1 MRRILPLIPALIL
14 FLLPIVLQAQ
24 QRTISGT
31 VTSQEDGSP
40 LPGVNV
46 LLQGTSLGSITDVN
60 GRYSIAIP
68 QQGGVLVFSFVGFIT
83 QAREIGPGDVLDVQ
97 LEVDARQLEEVVI
110 TGYGDPQDKRKY
122 TGSVAQVGSNLIEN
136 VPVATMDQM
145 LQGRAAGVMV
155 TANSGQPGTPA
166 FVRIRGL
173 SSLASVSPLYIMD
186 GVPISAGDFAAL
198 NPNDIESINILKDA
212 ASSSLYGTRGANGVI
227 VITTKRGGEG
237 IRMHYNAQ
245 YGITTRT
252 NAKFDMMNTAQKIQF
267 ERLMAEFGL
276 YQGEVGRILQ
286 DGSLSSAEK
295 EQRIAELARINTDWT
310 DVFFRDGITQ
320 MHELSA
326 SGGTERSNF
335 YLSANYRTE
344 EGIIKESDLQR
355 YSLRFNF
362 DHYASEKFSFGV
374 SNSIGYTKTNFL
386 PTETGNNVNN
396 PVLYAFI
403 ANPYTRVK
411 NPDTG
416 EFEEGPTGF
425 NLVEQMEQSHNRQE
439 QLKIV
444 SGAYLRYEFIPGLV
458 AKTNWGIDFSET
470 LDDFRINAGAPNQS
484 GITGEQGVLTRGY
497 GRLASI
503 IGTTTLQY
511 AFNIKQDHNVRVLV
525 GQEMMRGNT
534 NGFSFNGY
542 GLNDKLR
549 SPAAIA
555 EGTATNNFIP
565 DVGGF
570 NTDNALFSLFLD
582 GLYAYRDRFTVSF
595 NVRRDGSSRF
605 GTNKRYAN
613 FYSVGASWNL
623 IVEDF
628 ISQFA
633 FINDLKLR
641 ASYGTQGR
649 QTGIGDFQSL
659 ALYGSGFSYAGQQ
672 GIAPVQPA
680 NPDLQWE
687 QTATLDIGLDFS
699 VLNERISGTIDFY
712 NKLTTDLFI
721 DTPLSRTSGFTSLNL
736 NAGDMR
742 NRGIEVTLHTRNIVR
757 RDFTWSTDLNV
768 TFNDNEVVKLNFE
781 TDATRETGFRE
792 GLPLG
797 TFALVEW
804 AGVNPANGDPLYRD
818 KNGNITNV
826 YNADD
831 AVAKFGTW
839 DPPRFGGL
847 TNTFTYKGI
856 ELSVFFSFQH
866 GNKLLNNQRFFNN
879 NPLNFGQFNQSVEQ
893 LRAWRN
899 PGDITNVPR
908 VTAQREFSSQDLE
921 DASFIRLRNVSLAYF
936 LPQKLITRTK
946 LKSVKIYLQAQ
957 NLYTFTEYS
966 GFDPEDAGSVSL
978 SQYPV
983 PRVFTG
989 GIDIG
994 F

>member
-1 MRRILPLIPALIL
+1 MRRFLLLFFTIIT

-24 QRTISGT
+24 QRTVTGT
-31 VTSQEDGSP
+31 VTSREDGSP

-60 GRYSIAIP
+60 GRYSLAVP
-68 QQGGVLVFSFVGFIT
+68 QEGGVLVFSFVGFVT
-83 QAREIGPGDVLDVQ
+83 QAIDIGAGNVIDVQ
-97 LEVDARQLEEVVI
+97 LEVDATQLKEVVV
-110 TGYGDPQDKRKY
+110 TGYGDPQEKRKY
-122 TGSVAQVGSNLIEN
+122 TGSVSQVGSKLIEN
-136 VPVATMDQM
+136 VPVATVDQM

-166 FVRIRGL
+166 FVRIRGI
-173 SSLASVSPLYIMD
+173 SSAGSVTPLYIMD

-237 IRMHYNAQ
+237 LNMHYNFQ
-245 YGITTRT
+245 YGVTTRT
-252 NAKFDMMNTAQKIQF
+252 NTKFDMMSTSQKIQF
-267 ERLMAEFGL
+267 ERLMADFGL
-276 YQGEVGRILQ
+276 YQGEVGRILE

-310 DVFFRDGITQ
+310 DVFFRNGIMQ
-320 MHELSA
+320 MHEVSA
-326 SGGTERSNF
+326 SGGTDRSNF
-335 YLSANYRTE
+335 FLSANYRTE
-344 EGIIKESDLQR
+344 EGIIKESDLDR

-362 DHYASEKFSFGV
+362 DHDATEKFSFGI

-386 PTETGNNVNN
+386 PTETGNNINN

-411 NPDTG
+411 DPNTG

-425 NLVEQMEQSHNRQE
+425 NLVEQMEQSYNRQE

-444 SGAYLRYEFIPGLV
+444 SGAYLRYEIIPGLI

-470 LDDFRINAGAPNQS
+470 LDDFRINAGAPNQG
-484 GITGEQGVLTRGY
+484 GINGEQGTLTRGY

-503 IGTTTLQY
+503 IGTTSIQY
-511 AFNIKQDHNVRVLV
+511 AFNIKEDHNLRVLLGHELV
-525 GQEMMRGNT
+525 RGNT
-534 NGFSFNGY
+534 TGFSFNGY
-542 GLNDKLR
+542 GLNDKLG
-549 SPAAIA
+549 SAAAITQ
-555 EGTATNNFIP
+555 GTPNNNFIAE
-565 DVGGF
+565 VGGF
-570 NTDNALFSLFLD
+570 NSDNALLSYFLD
-582 GLYAYRDRFTVSF
+582 GLYAFRDRFTVSF
-595 NVRRDGSSRF
+595 NARRDGSSRF
-605 GTNKRYAN
+605 GKNKRYAN

-623 IVEDF
+623 MAEEFMSSYKFV
-628 ISQFA
+628 
-633 FINDLKLR
+633 NDLKLR

-649 QTGIGDFQSL
+649 QTGIGNFQSL

-687 QTATLDIGLDFS
+687 QMGSLDIGLDFT
-699 VLNERISGTIDFY
+699 VLNQRISGTVDFY
-712 NKLTTDLFI
+712 HKLTTEMFV
-721 DTPLSRTSGFTSLNL
+721 DTPLSRTSGFSSLSIN
-736 NAGDMR
+736 GGEMR
-742 NRGIEVTLHTRNIVR
+742 NRGVELTLNTRNVVTT
-757 RDFTWSTDLNV
+757 DFTWSTDLNI
-768 TFNDNEVVKLNFE
+768 TFNDNEVLKLTFE
-781 TDATRETGFRE
+781 NDATRETGFSE
-792 GLPLG
+792 GLHIG
-797 TFALVEW
+797 TFAMVEW

-818 KNGNITNV
+818 KNGNVTNV

-831 AVAKFGTW
+831 AVTKFGTW
-839 DPPRFGGL
+839 DPPRFGGM
-847 TNTFTYKGI
+847 TNVFTYKGI

-866 GNKLLNNQRFFNN
+866 GNVLLNNQRFFNN

-893 LRAWRN
+893 LRAWQN
-899 PGDITNVPR
+899 PGDITNIPR

-921 DASFIRLRNVSLAYF
+921 DASFIRLRNVSLSYF
-936 LPQKLITRTK
+936 LPPKLITRTR
-946 LKSVKIYLQAQ
+946 LKSVKVYLQCQ
-957 NLYTFTEYS
+957 NVYTFTNYS
-966 GFDPEDAGSVSL
+966 GFDPEDAGSVQL

>member
-1 MRRILPLIPALIL
+1 MRRILPLFPTII
-14 FLLPIVLQAQ
+14 FSLLSIVLQAQ
-24 QRTISGT
+24 QRTVTGT

-46 LLQGTSLGSITDVN
+46 LLQGTSIGSITDVN
-60 GRYSIAIP
+60 GRYSILVP
-68 QQGGVLVFSFVGFIT
+68 QEGGVLVFSFVGFIT
-83 QAREIGPGDVLDVQ
+83 QALEIGPGNVVDVQ
-97 LEVDARQLEEVVI
+97 LAVDTRQLEEVVV

-122 TGSVAQVGSNLIEN
+122 TGSVAQVGSDLIEN
-136 VPVATMDQM
+136 VPVATLDQM

-173 SSLASVSPLYIMD
+173 SSVASNTPLYIMD

-198 NPNDIESINILKDA
+198 NANDIESINILKDA
-212 ASSSLYGTRGANGVI
+212 SSSSLYGTRGANGVI
-227 VITTKRGGEG
+227 VITTKRGREG
-237 IRMHYNAQ
+237 ISMHYNAQ

-286 DGSLSSAEK
+286 DGSLSSSEK
-295 EQRIAELARINTDWT
+295 EQQIAELARINTDWT
-310 DVFFRDGITQ
+310 DVFFRNGITQ
-320 MHELSA
+320 SHEISA
-326 SGGTERSNF
+326 SGGTDRSNF

-362 DHYASEKFSFGV
+362 DHYATEKFSFGI

-411 NPDTG
+411 DPNTG
-416 EFEEGPTGF
+416 EFEDGPTGF
-425 NLVEQMEQSHNRQE
+425 NLVEQMEQSYNRLE

-444 SGAYLRYEFIPGLV
+444 SGAYLRYEIIPGLV

-484 GITGEQGVLTRGY
+484 GINGEQGVLTRGY
-497 GRLASI
+497 NRFASI
-503 IGTTTLQY
+503 VGTTTLQY
-511 AFNIKQDHNVRVLV
+511 AFNIKQDHNLRLLL
-525 GQEMMRGNT
+525 GQEITRGNT
-534 NGFSFNGY
+534 GGFSFNGY
-542 GLNDKLR
+542 GLNDKLG
-549 SPAAIA
+549 SAAAITQ
-555 EGTATNNFIP
+555 GTPTNNFIAE
-565 DVGGF
+565 VGGF
-570 NTDNALFSLFLD
+570 NTDNALFSLFID
-582 GLYAYRDRFTVSF
+582 GLYAFRDRFTVSF

-605 GTNKRYAN
+605 GKNKRYAN

-623 IVEDF
+623 MVEDF
-628 ISQFA
+628 ISQFP

-687 QTATLDIGLDFS
+687 QTATFDVGLDFS
-699 VLNERISGTIDFY
+699 VLDQRISGTIDFY
-712 NKLTTDLFI
+712 NKLTTEMFI
-721 DTPLSRTSGFTSLNL
+721 DTPLSRTSGFTTLNL

-742 NRGIEVTLHTRNIVR
+742 NRGVEVSLHTRNIVR
-757 RDFTWSTDLNV
+757 RDFTWSTDINV
-768 TFNDNEVVKLNFE
+768 TFNGNEIVKLDFE

-797 TFALVEW
+797 SFAMVEW

-847 TNTFTYKGI
+847 TNTFTYRGI

-866 GNKLLNNQRFFNN
+866 GNVLLNNQRFFNN

-921 DASFIRLRNVSLAYF
+921 DASFVRLRNVSLAYF

-946 LKSVKIYLQAQ
+946 LKSVKIYFQAQ

>member
-1 MRRILPLIPALIL
+1 MRRILLLFPILLL
-14 FLLPIVLQAQ
+14 FLLPIVLHAQ
-24 QRTISGT
+24 QRTVSGT
-31 VTSQEDGSP
+31 VTSREDGSP

-60 GRYSIAIP
+60 GRYTIGVP
-68 QQGGVLVFSFVGFIT
+68 QEGGVLVFSFVGFVT
-83 QAREIGPGDVLDVQ
+83 QALEIGPGNVLDVQ
-97 LEVDARQLEEVVI
+97 LDVDATQLKEVVV
-110 TGYGDPQDKRKY
+110 TGYGDPQEKRKY
-122 TGSVAQVGSNLIEN
+122 TGSVAQVGSKLIEN
-136 VPVATMDQM
+136 VPVATVDQM

-166 FVRIRGL
+166 FVRIRGI
-173 SSLASVSPLYIMD
+173 SSAGSVTPLYIMD

-227 VITTKRGGEG
+227 VITTKRGSEG
-237 IRMHYNAQ
+237 INMHYNVQ
-245 YGITTRT
+245 YGVTTRT
-252 NAKFDMMNTAQKIQF
+252 NAKFDMMTTAQKIQF

-276 YQGEVGRILQ
+276 YQGEVGRILE

-310 DVFFRDGITQ
+310 DVFFREGITQ
-320 MHELSA
+320 MHEISA
-326 SGGTERSNF
+326 SGGTGRSNF
-335 YLSANYRTE
+335 FLSASYRTE
-344 EGIIKESDLQR
+344 EGIIKESDLDR

-362 DHYASEKFSFGV
+362 DHDATERFSFGV
-374 SNSIGYTKTNFL
+374 SNSIGYTRTNFL
-386 PTETGNNVNN
+386 PTETGNNINN

-411 NPDTG
+411 DPNTN
-416 EFEEGPTGF
+416 EYEEGPTGF
-425 NLVEQMEQSHNRQE
+425 NLVEQMEQSYNRQE

-444 SGAYLRYEFIPGLV
+444 SGAYLRYEIIPGLV

-470 LDDFRINAGAPNQS
+470 LDDFRINAGAPNQG
-484 GITGEQGVLTRGY
+484 GINGEQGVLTRGY

-503 IGTTTLQY
+503 IGTTSLQY
-511 AFNIKQDHNVRVLV
+511 AFNIKQDHNLRVLV
-525 GQEMMRGNT
+525 GHGNT
-534 NGFSFNGY
+534 TGFSFNGY
-542 GLNDKLR
+542 GLNDKLG
-549 SPAAIA
+549 SAAAITQ
-555 EGTATNNFIP
+555 GTPSNNFIAE
-565 DVGGF
+565 VGGF
-570 NTDNALFSLFLD
+570 NTDNALLSYFLD
-582 GLYAYRDRFTVSF
+582 GLYAFRDRFTVSF

-605 GTNKRYAN
+605 GKNKRYAN

-623 IVEDF
+623 MAE
-628 ISQFA
+628 QFMTR
-633 FINDLKLR
+633 FPFVNDLKLR

-649 QTGIGDFQSL
+649 QTGIGNFQSL

-687 QTATLDIGLDFS
+687 QTASLDIGLDFLI
-699 VLNERISGTIDFY
+699 LNERISGTVDFY
-712 NKLTTDLFI
+712 HKLTTEMFV
-721 DTPLSRTSGFTSLNL
+721 DTPLSRTSGFSSLSIN
-736 NAGDMR
+736 GGEMR
-742 NRGIEVTLHTRNIVR
+742 NRGVEVTLGTRNIVTTN
-757 RDFTWSTDLNV
+757 FTWSTDLNI
-768 TFNDNEVVKLNFE
+768 TFNDNEVLKLTFE
-781 TDATRETGFRE
+781 NDATRETGFRE
-792 GLPLG
+792 GLPIG
-797 TFALVEW
+797 TFAMVEW

-818 KNGNITNV
+818 KNGNVTNV

-856 ELSVFFSFQH
+856 ELSIFFSFQH
-866 GNKLLNNQRFFNN
+866 GNVLLNNQRFFNN

-893 LRAWRN
+893 LRAWRQ

-936 LPQKLITRTK
+936 LPPRLITRTK

-957 NLYTFTEYS
+957 NLYTLTKYS
-966 GFDPEDAGSVSL
+966 GFDPEDAGSVQL

>member
-1 MRRILPLIPALIL
+1 RDW
-14 FLLPIVLQAQ
+14 
-24 QRTISGT
+24 S
-31 VTSQEDGSP
+31 S
-40 LPGVNV
+40 
-46 LLQGTSLGSITDVN
+46 DVC
-60 GRYSIAIP
+60 S
-68 QQGGVLVFSFVGFIT
+68 
-83 QAREIGPGDVLDVQ
+83 
-97 LEVDARQLEEVVI
+97 
-110 TGYGDPQDKRKY
+110 
-122 TGSVAQVGSNLIEN
+122 
-136 VPVATMDQM
+136 
-145 LQGRAAGVMV
+145 
-155 TANSGQPGTPA
+155 
-166 FVRIRGL
+166 
-173 SSLASVSPLYIMD
+173 
-186 GVPISAGDFAAL
+186 
-198 NPNDIESINILKDA
+198 
-212 ASSSLYGTRGANGVI
+212 
-227 VITTKRGGEG
+227 
-237 IRMHYNAQ
+237 
-245 YGITTRT
+245 
-252 NAKFDMMNTAQKIQF
+252 
-267 ERLMAEFGL
+267 
-276 YQGEVGRILQ
+276 
-286 DGSLSSAEK
+286 
-295 EQRIAELARINTDWT
+295 
-310 DVFFRDGITQ
+310 
-320 MHELSA
+320 
-326 SGGTERSNF
+326 
-335 YLSANYRTE
+335 
-344 EGIIKESDLQR
+344 SDL
-355 YSLRFNF
+355 
-362 DHYASEKFSFGV
+362 
-374 SNSIGYTKTNFL
+374 
-386 PTETGNNVNN
+386 
-396 PVLYAFI
+396 
-403 ANPYTRVK
+403 
-411 NPDTG
+411 
-416 EFEEGPTGF
+416 
-425 NLVEQMEQSHNRQE
+425 
-439 QLKIV
+439 
-444 SGAYLRYEFIPGLV
+444 
-458 AKTNWGIDFSET
+458 DFSET

-768 TFNDNEVVKLNFE
+768 TFNDNEVAKLNFE
-781 TDATRETGFRE
+781 TAGTRETGCRE

-797 TFALVEW
+797 TFTLVQW
-804 AGVNPANGDPLYRD
+804 AGVNTAAGDPRYRD
-818 KNGNITNV
+818 KNGNLANV
-826 YNADD
+826 CNADG
-831 AVAKFGTW
+831 AVAKSGPS

-847 TNTFTYKGI
+847 TDSCTYQGI
-856 ELSVFFSFQH
+856 ELSVLSSFQH
-866 GNKLLNNQRFFNN
+866 GNKLPSHQRVFNN
-879 NPLNFGQFNQSVEQ
+879 TPLNRGQFTQSLEQ
-893 LRAWRN
+893 LRA
-899 PGDITNVPR
+899 
-908 VTAQREFSSQDLE
+908 
-921 DASFIRLRNVSLAYF
+921 
-936 LPQKLITRTK
+936 
-946 LKSVKIYLQAQ
+946 
-957 NLYTFTEYS
+957 
-966 GFDPEDAGSVSL
+966 
-978 SQYPV
+978 
-983 PRVFTG
+983 
-989 GIDIG
+989 
-994 F
+994 